1 MGVNYINYN
10 ELGLLDGSPTLSPV
24 SKGNNYVDTFYF
36 HFENRDFT
44 QAYLTFTATLPN
56 GNTLPSATATPTKY
70 KEGVVDKNGYM
81 MKLSN
86 AYTSIAGTL
95 TFTLALKQNSNNQTL
110 CSAQLSIPINDNDV
124 PAPTTITETEKDQ
137 INQAIADAVR
147 DLDARKVE
155 VDLSIYGEATEI
167 VENNGKI
174 ALSHLGKT
182 YNLPATKVINKVYS
196 VNGEIGDVELTSN
209 EIPHGNSN
217 VNIELEKKPNRDEV
231 CYYRDG
237 EVIPT
242 ELKAKGFLSYTAGQ
256 STNGKGYEIVLD
268 SENFENGDLVSF
280 DVDFLIGGG
289 YQTTASYIKLLHG
302 DFSDKRYMDING
314 NISEVLIEG
323 SYRENKLTIHW
334 HSTRDTASIE
344 LKNVSVFRW

>member
-1 MGVNYINYN
+1 MGYNYIRYN
-10 ELGLLDGSPTLSPV
+10 EIGLLENAELSPI

-36 HFENRDFT
+36 YFENRDFT
-44 QAYLTFTATLPN
+44 NAHLTFTATLPD
-56 GNTLPSATATPTKY
+56 GNTLPSSATTPTQY
-70 KEGVVDKNGYM
+70 YEGNTLRNGYM

-95 TFTLALKQNSNNQTL
+95 TFTLSLKNNSTNELL
-110 CSAQLSIPINDNDV
+110 CSAQLTLNINDTDV
-124 PAPTTITETEKDQ
+124 SVPTTIQESEKDQ
-137 INQAIADAVR
+137 ILQAIADGVR
-147 DLDARKVE
+147 DLDNRKVE
-155 VDLSIYGEATEI
+155 VDLSIYGEATEV
-167 VENNGKI
+167 VETNGQV

-182 YNLPATKVINKVYS
+182 YKLPATKVINKVYS

-242 ELKAKGFLSYTAGQ
+242 ELKAKGFLSFSAGQ
-256 STNGKGYEIVLD
+256 STNGKDYEIVLD

-289 YQTTASYIKLLHG
+289 YQTSASYLKLLHG
-302 DFSDKRYMDING
+302 DFSDKRYMDIHG

-334 HSTRDTASIE
+334 YSTRDTASIE